1 MIDIIIDYL
10 LIGWIFGFV
19 NFIFALNESNSYDQH
34 YIISYTLAV
43 VLYWPIVVVTNII
56 SFANMVKEKIKRK
69 KSN

>member
-34 YIISYTLAV
+34 YIIAYTLAV

-56 SFANMVKEKIKRK
+56 SFVNMVKRK
-69 KSN
+69 LNK

>member
-19 NFIFALNESNSYDQH
+19 NFIIGLNESNSYDQH